1 MRFPFPER
9 FINPY
14 QYVGWSS
21 EDAVKHYLTRISARI
36 PQFQTMEEKDL
47 NYIKVLAICSN
58 LVPFLNINLT
68 SSPDGKRRGKIDCQ
82 QL

>member
-1 MRFPFPER
+1 MFPLALLGGFTNR
-9 FINPY
+9 C

-47 NYIKVLAICSN
+47 NYIKVLAICSI
-58 LVPFLNINLT
+58 LVPLLEYQSDIQ
-68 SSPDGKRRGKIDCQ
+68 SRW
-82 QL
+82 